1 MKDILPGLDRVRDRF
16 LTMLEDRKTN
26 IASHA
31 IAAWEADCVEDICAH
46 LAAAQSILHQIAGSA
61 GSLGF
66 AALGD
71 SARHCENEI
80 ISHLQSECAAVPE
93 CPEQLILNMDM
104 FLSSC
109 NDILRAP
116 A

>member
-1 MKDILPGLDRVRDRF
+1 VKDILPGLDRVRDRF

-66 AALGD
+66 AATDPEYGY
-71 SARHCENEI
+71 
-80 ISHLQSECAAVPE
+80 VPVE
-93 CPEQLILNMDM
+93 L
-104 FLSSC
+104 
-109 NDILRAP
+109 
-116 A
+116 